1 MITTVQFTNPVDDV
15 TENEKFFTF
24 HSIKEAASG
33 YPNQL
38 ITILCVY
45 YKPHINGS
53 GFYWD
58 HGIIMLLMS
67 LRKQAG
73 KIHQCVLK

>member
-53 GFYWD
+53 GFY
-58 HGIIMLLMS
+58 
-67 LRKQAG
+67 
-73 KIHQCVLK
+73 